1 MKNHKGETLRK
12 AVGMC
17 LLDWGIDKILT
28 ITVDNSA
35 SNSGLISF
43 IQKKTKHRNA
53 TILGHKYLHVRCS
66 AHILNLIVR
75 EGLVEMDETI
85 VKVRKSMKYA
95 RSSPR
100 RQNTF
105 KLCVENE
112 KVDFK
117 NQLCLDVPTRWNY
130 TYFMFEKT
138 EKY

>member
-1 MKNHKGETLRK
+1 
-12 AVGMC
+12 MC

-28 ITVDNSA
+28 ITVDNAA

-43 IQKKTKHRNA
+43 IEKKTKHRNA
-53 TILGHKYLHVRCS
+53 TILGH
-66 AHILNLIVR
+66 
-75 EGLVEMDETI
+75 
-85 VKVRKSMKYA
+85 KYA

-130 TYFMFEKT
+130 IYFMFEKI